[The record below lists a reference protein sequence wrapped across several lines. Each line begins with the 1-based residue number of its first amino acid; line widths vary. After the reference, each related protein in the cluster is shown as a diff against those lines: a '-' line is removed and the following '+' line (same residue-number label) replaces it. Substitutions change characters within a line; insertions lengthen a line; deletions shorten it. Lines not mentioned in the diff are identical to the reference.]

1 MLVLCLYSMIDE
13 QKLNKYF
20 AGDATQQEKEEVQLW
35 LEADDNNKNDYLNL
49 RRLNDIAIAH
59 CPEMK
64 TAKSGKRLWL
74 REFLKIAAAIFI
86 TLGCAYTYHIFTT
99 EHNGGKDEVVED
111 VIAMQTINVPAG
123 QRVEVVLAD
132 GTVVWLNAFTSMSF
146 PDRFAENTRDVYL
159 NGEAYFN
166 VSPDAERKFI
176 VHTDRHNINVLGT
189 EFNVKA
195 YKKDNLFETSLL
207 KGSLEVISNDRLSN
221 VMLIPGDRVYL
232 KDGMLVKDAISHY
245 DYFLWKKGIISFEHE
260 RIKDILLKLQLYY
273 DINIVNKNQSINEMR
288 YTGKFQTKDGIE
300 HVLNVL
306 KIPTGL
312 RYTKN
317 SESNMI
323 QIY

>member
-1 MLVLCLYSMIDE
+1 MIDE
-13 QKLNKYF
+13 QKLNRYF
-20 AGDATQQEKEEVQLW
+20 AGDATQQEKEEVQFW
-35 LEADDNNKNDYLNL
+35 LEADENNRNDYLTL
-49 RRLNDIAIAH
+49 RKLNDITIAH
-59 CPEMK
+59 HSEVKM
-64 TAKSGKRLWL
+64 TKSGNRRLL
-74 REFLKIAAAIFI
+74 QELLKIAAVIFI
-86 TLGCAYTYHIFTT
+86 TLGCTYAYSFLKP
-99 EHNGGKDEVVED
+99 EQGNGGEVVED
-111 VIAMQTINVPAG
+111 VITMQTINVPAG

-132 GTVVWLNAFTSMSF
+132 GTIVWLNAFTTMSF
-146 PDRFAENTRDVYL
+146 PDRFAEKTRDVYL
-159 NGEAYFN
+159 DGEAYFN

-176 VHTDRHNINVLGT
+176 VHTDKHNINVLGT
-189 EFNVKA
+189 EFNVTA
-195 YKKDNLFETSLL
+195 YRKNQLFETSLL
-207 KGSLEVISNDRLSN
+207 KGSLEVICNDQLSN
-221 VMLIPGDRVYL
+221 IMLIPGDRVYL